1 MFGKLLANDERC
13 VPPAPSSSD
22 TWPGVEMNWFPTGFT
37 RKSGSTGKKRNW
49 IHHLPKSFSL
59 APGPNRSMS
68 AERDIF
74 FRAWTVLFERESV
87 WPARTFYC
95 SRRRKVDQGQE
106 LKLKKSRVDHGAP
119 WRTMPA
125 RGVPFLF
132 LAGSGRT
139 MADQGSPEWMA
150 AGSGRTRAARR
161 KHTHQINVLC
171 QGTNGHS
178 NTSGY
183 PSALL

>member
-1 MFGKLLANDERC
+1 
-13 VPPAPSSSD
+13 
-22 TWPGVEMNWFPTGFT
+22 MNWFPTGFT

-125 RGVPFLF
+125 RGVPFFIFGGLW
-132 LAGSGRT
+132 ADHGGPRIPRVDGSGFWT
-139 MADQGSPEWMA
+139 DQGGATQACPQNQCFMPRNE
-150 AGSGRTRAARR
+150 RTFQYISISFCSAP
-161 KHTHQINVLC
+161 
-171 QGTNGHS
+171 S
-178 NTSGY
+178 TSEV
-183 PSALL
+183 